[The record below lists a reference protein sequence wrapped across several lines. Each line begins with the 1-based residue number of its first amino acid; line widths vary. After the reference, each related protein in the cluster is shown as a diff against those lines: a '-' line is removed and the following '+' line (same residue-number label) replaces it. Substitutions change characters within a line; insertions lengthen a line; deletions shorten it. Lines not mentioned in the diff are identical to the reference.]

1 MQDLFK
7 LLFVF
12 VLLCRDDVCIK
23 EVEISLQRAVSES
36 KPVKILLKCYCFHV
50 KHEDKFS
57 FEASDYW
64 KSLGEKDAWNAFFK
78 EPICVIFVKT
88 GSWSLV

>member
-1 MQDLFK
+1 M
-7 LLFVF
+7 
-12 VLLCRDDVCIK
+12 K
-23 EVEISLQRAVSES
+23 EVEISLQRAMSES
-36 KPVKILLKCYCFHV
+36 KPVKIGNIFKCYCFHV
-50 KHEDKFS
+50 KHGDKFS

-88 GSWSLV
+88 WSWSLV